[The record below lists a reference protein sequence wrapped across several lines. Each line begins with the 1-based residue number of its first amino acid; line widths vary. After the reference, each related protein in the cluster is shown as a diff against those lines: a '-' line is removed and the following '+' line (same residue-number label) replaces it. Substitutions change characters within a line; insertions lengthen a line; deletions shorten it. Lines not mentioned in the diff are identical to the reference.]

1 MYKLIVENYRG
12 EQLQL
17 HPNKN
22 YYVEI
27 DGITG
32 NKAAINTSVT
42 GNGAGTMFNSSRTEE
57 RDIELTIYPL
67 RDIEAARINIYR
79 FFQSGK
85 PVKLYYTNGTR
96 AAWIEGY
103 TEQAPQ
109 GSLFAEQEA
118 LEVNI
123 KCPSPFWKSSAT
135 EIIDVSDIMPAFTF
149 PFSIEY
155 NDPIPFSTLVRAVE
169 KTVYNKGDVESG
181 VIIEL
186 EATGSVSNPKIYD
199 AFGGSFGLKYALQAG
214 DKVTINTYR
223 GEKSVKL
230 LRSGA
235 EINLFPYVDDNPTW
249 FSLDPGDNMFTFTAS
264 DTALLNVRYILY
276 NLYEGV

>member
-22 YYVEI
+22 YYVEA

-57 RDIELTIYPL
+57 RAIELTIYPL
-67 RDIEAARINIYR
+67 RDIEAARNKLYR

-85 PVKLYYTNGTR
+85 SVKLYYTTGTR
-96 AAWIEGY
+96 KAWIEGY
-103 TEQAPQ
+103 IEQAPQ
-109 GSLFAEQEA
+109 GSIFSEQEA
-118 LEVNI
+118 LDVSV
-123 KCPSPFWKSSAT
+123 KCPSPYWKSIAT
-135 EIIDVSDIMPAFTF
+135 EIINVSDIMPAFTF

-155 NDPIPFSTLVRAVE
+155 NDPIPFSNVVKAPE
-169 KTVYNKGDVESG
+169 KTVYNNGDVESG

-186 EATGSVSNPKIYD
+186 EAIGSVNNPKIYD
-199 AFGGSFGLKYALQAG
+199 AFGGSFGITYALQAG
-214 DKVTINTYR
+214 DIVTINTYR

-230 LRSGA
+230 FREGN
-235 EINLFPYVDDNPTW
+235 ETNLFQYVDDNPTW
-249 FSLDPGDNMFTFTAS
+249 FSLYPGDNLFTFSAS
-264 DTALLNVRYILY
+264 DTALLNIRYILY